1 MYPRTDTLLVLLVL
15 ALCPQH
21 RAAAQ
26 AQVPAPAPAIVE
38 VPQATQQQIASRSLP
53 GQSDFWNTPP
63 TLTLVPHSPQSHPG
77 KIWLETTD
85 EGLHIWGQVQA
96 DDHGLPSPQDN
107 SAPLSSDHVE
117 VWLSGSPA
125 VSMPAIGWGNQ
136 FGPKNLTSPA
146 DCATSAGAIRT
157 DPAPAKVIASCQSWY
172 SQQLRYRQ
180 DLSHLFVR
188 QWVFAP
194 DDRTARG
201 QQDSFAVARSF
212 EAFASTAWAA
222 LSASLS
228 PHDLPALLQPKPN
241 DGFLAETATDPQ
253 PAASSAQPATV
264 PAPPGYFHVFIPYTA
279 FPPVQQLRLADLYL
293 DVDVFSAAPAGR
305 KLGDF
310 SSTAPARLPGQPATF
325 NHLRLS
331 APRTFSFSPCD
342 YALAP
347 DAGSADHPS
356 GWFFPTAPGAALRST
371 IGFVNPSGG
380 YMDEPQ
386 RVSPETTQAAFFWKQ
401 LDNGASVCGPS
412 LAWRNGAQIKRSKF
426 SVDEK
431 YFAAQSLPD
440 GWSLLRSGPSIQTH
454 GQFGSGMC
462 GACQTANFDI
472 YAVSPQGEIATALH
486 IDQDLSGEGRSPE
499 AADLALSPDWSRITF
514 YREFDQPDPTWT
526 SITYCLHGHA
536 YELCGESKLTEPP
549 QPANFKE
556 LRAFD

>member
-1 MYPRTDTLLVLLVL
+1 MYPRTASLLVLLAI
-15 ALCPQH
+15 ALCPPH
-21 RAAAQ
+21 PAAAQ
-26 AQVPAPAPAIVE
+26 IPAPAIVQ
-38 VPQATQQQIASRSLP
+38 VPPATPQQIASRS
-53 GQSDFWNTPP
+53 QSALWNQPP

-77 KIWLETTD
+77 KIWLATTG

-96 DDHGLPSPQDN
+96 PDHGLQPPQD
-107 SAPLSSDHVE
+107 SSGLLSSDHVE
-117 VWLSGSPA
+117 VWLAGSLA
-125 VSMPAIGWGNQ
+125 VPMPAIGWANQ
-136 FGPKNLTSPA
+136 FGSKNLASPA

-157 DPAPAKVIASCQSWY
+157 DPAPAKVVASCQSWY

-188 QWVFAP
+188 QWVFAAA
-194 DDRTARG
+194 DRTAASPPA
-201 QQDSFAVARSF
+201 SFTAARSF

-228 PHDLPALLQPKPN
+228 PHDLPALLQPQPA
-241 DGFLAETATDPQ
+241 DGFLAETAVDPQ
-253 PAASSAQPATV
+253 PPPTSAQ
-264 PAPPGYFHVFIPYTA
+264 PAPPGYSFHVFIPYTA
-279 FPPVQQLRLADLYL
+279 FPPTQQLRLADLYL

-310 SSTAPARLPGQPATF
+310 SSTATARLPGQPATF

-342 YALAP
+342 YSLPQDAAP
-347 DAGSADHPS
+347 PDRTS
-356 GWFFPTAPGAALRST
+356 GWFFPTAPGAALRSA

-380 YMDEPQ
+380 YMDEPA
-386 RVSPETTQAAFFWKQ
+386 RVSPETTVDAFFWQQ
-401 LDNGASVCGPS
+401 LANGASVCGPS
-412 LAWRNGAQIKRSKF
+412 LAWRNGAQIERSNF
-426 SVDEK
+426 SVDQK

-440 GWSLLRSGPSIQTH
+440 GWSLLRSGPSILTH

-526 SITYCLHGHA
+526 SITYCLRGHA

-549 QPANFKE
+549 HPANFKE

>member
-1 MYPRTDTLLVLLVL
+1 MYPRTASLLVLLVL
-15 ALCPQH
+15 AFCPPH

-26 AQVPAPAPAIVE
+26 THIQSVAIVD
-38 VPQATQQQIASRSLP
+38 VPQATPQQIAAPSPS
-53 GQSDFWNTPP
+53 GQADLWNTPP
-63 TLTLVPHSPQSHPG
+63 TLTLIPHSPQAHPG
-77 KIWLETTD
+77 KIWLATTD

-96 DDHGLPSPQDN
+96 DDHGAQSPQDN
-107 SAPLSSDHVE
+107 AATLSGSHVE

-125 VSMPAIGWGNQ
+125 VPMPAIGWGNQ
-136 FGPKNLTSPA
+136 FGPKNLASPA
-146 DCATSAGAIRT
+146 DCAQSAGAIRT
-157 DPAPAKVIASCQSWY
+157 DPAPAKVVASCQSWY
-172 SQQLRYRQ
+172 TQQLLYRQ
-180 DLSHLFVR
+180 DLSRLFVR
-188 QWVFAP
+188 QWAFAP
-194 DDRTARG
+194 DHRAVRTSSFTPARP
-201 QQDSFAVARSF
+201 F
-212 EAFASTAWAA
+212 EAFASTAWAS

-228 PHDLPALLQPKPN
+228 PHDLPTPLQPRSD
-241 DGFLAETATDPQ
+241 DGFLAETAGAPQ
-253 PAASSAQPATV
+253 P
-264 PAPPGYFHVFIPYTA
+264 GYSFHIFIPYSA
-279 FPPVQQLRLADLYL
+279 FPPVRQLRLADLYL

-305 KLGDF
+305 KLGGF
-310 SSTAPARLPGQPATF
+310 SSTASARLPGQPATF

-347 DAGSADHPS
+347 DAVSADRPS

-380 YMDEPQ
+380 YMNDPVG
-386 RVSPETTQAAFFWKQ
+386 VSPETTQAAFFWRQ
-401 LDNGASVCGPS
+401 LASGASACGPR
-412 LAWRNGAQIKRSKF
+412 LAWSNGSEIKRSNF

-431 YFAAQSLPD
+431 YFSAQSLPD
-440 GWSLLRSGPSIQTH
+440 GWSLLRSGPSIHTH

-486 IDQDLSGEGRSPE
+486 LDQDLSGEGRSPE
-499 AADLALSPDWSRITF
+499 AADLAIAPDWSRIVF

-526 SITYCLHGHA
+526 SITYCLHGHT

>member
-1 MYPRTDTLLVLLVL
+1 MYPRTAILLVLLVL
-15 ALCPQH
+15 ASCPLH

-26 AQVPAPAPAIVE
+26 APAQSAAIVD
-38 VPQATQQQIASRSLP
+38 VPQATPQQIASPSLP
-53 GQSDFWNTPP
+53 GQADLWNTPP

-77 KIWLETTD
+77 KIWLATTG

-96 DDHGLPSPQDN
+96 PEHALQPPPDN
-107 SAPLSSDHVE
+107 AAPLSGDHVE
-117 VWLSGSPA
+117 VWLSGSLA
-125 VSMPAIGWGNQ
+125 VPMPVIGWANQ
-136 FGPKNLTSPA
+136 FGPKNLAGPA

-157 DPAPAKVIASCQSWY
+157 DPAPAKVVASCQSWY
-172 SQQLRYRQ
+172 TQQLRYRQ
-180 DLSHLFVR
+180 DLAHLFVR
-188 QWVFAP
+188 QWIFAP
-194 DDRTARG
+194 DHRAAAVQPG
-201 QQDSFAVARSF
+201 SFAPARSF

-222 LSASLS
+222 LSASLA
-228 PHDLPALLQPKPN
+228 PHDLPVLLQPQPN
-241 DGFLAETATDPQ
+241 DGFLAETAAAPQ
-253 PAASSAQPATV
+253 PA
-264 PAPPGYFHVFIPYTA
+264 PGYSFHVFIPYTA
-279 FPPVQQLRLADLYL
+279 FPPAQQLRLADLYL

-310 SSTAPARLPGQPATF
+310 SSTASARLPGQPATF

-342 YALAP
+342 YAPAP
-347 DAGSADHPS
+347 AAGSVDPPS
-356 GWFFPTAPGAALRST
+356 GWFFPTAPGAALPSA
-371 IGFVNPSGG
+371 IGFVNPAGG
-380 YMDEPQ
+380 YMDEPA
-386 RVSPETTQAAFFWKQ
+386 RVSPETTHAAFFWRQ
-401 LDNGASVCGPS
+401 LANGASVCGPS

-486 IDQDLSGEGRSPE
+486 LDQDLSGEGRSPE
-499 AADLALSPDWSRITF
+499 AADLAIAADWSRITF

-526 SITYCLHGHA
+526 SITYCLRGHS
-536 YELCGESKLTEPP
+536 YEVCGESKLTEPP